1 MSSTYIAAIW
11 ACNLFSAR
19 FVKKSL
25 LLFCPGSQED
35 CHISSYLVPTL
46 CSSALWLGR
55 HPWGD
60 SQANLALCWRHSALL
75 PIEARQGRN
84 PLLIT
89 HTWPQNPMCRSPLPN
104 KSFLKESL
112 VNASMM
118 QGKSLQQCGQKIKEN
133 YKPAFIMGSFFWPTA
148 NLINFRYIA
157 PHQRILYVSCAGLVW
172 NTFIR

>member
-46 CSSALWLGR
+46 CSSALRLGR

-60 SQANLALCWRHSALL
+60 SQANLALWRHSALL

-118 QGKSLQQCGQKIKEN
+118 QGKISSAMRSKDQRELQACLHHGQLFLAYSK
-133 YKPAFIMGSFFWPTA
+133 S
-148 NLINFRYIA
+148 
-157 PHQRILYVSCAGLVW
+157 H
-172 NTFIR
+172 